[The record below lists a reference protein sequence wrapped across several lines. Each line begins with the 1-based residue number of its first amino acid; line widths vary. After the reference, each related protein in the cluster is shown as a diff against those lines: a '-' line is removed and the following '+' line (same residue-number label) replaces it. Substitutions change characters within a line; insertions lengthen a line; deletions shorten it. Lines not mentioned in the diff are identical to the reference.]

1 MCALFQQLRVTDCN
15 GTQLFRREIRVA
27 EHTLET
33 VHVDI
38 RDVADHEDGLLH
50 LTRVTDK
57 VLDLAKPVVI
67 LFALLVNLHGLLK
80 IVEHIARGGR
90 CVNDI
95 LGGID
100 DTLGKI
106 AGIAHDPLRFRC
118 KADEETAHTQHE
130 DFLFHDVT
138 VLIGE

>member
-1 MCALFQQLRVTDCN
+1 MIGHLNAN
-15 GTQLFRREIRVA
+15 
-27 EHTLET
+27 
-33 VHVDI
+33 
-38 RDVADHEDGLLH
+38 LLACQSYIY
-50 LTRVTDK
+50 LYRLYGRT
-57 VLDLAKPVVI
+57 
-67 LFALLVNLHGLLK
+67 

-106 AGIAHDPLRFRC
+106 AGVAHDPLRFRC

-130 DFLFHDVT
+130 DFLFHNVT